1 MRRLWFLLIFLVPLL
16 TGCEWMNGL
25 SVSISPHEESYVQA
39 GAQKMTAASDY
50 DQLYTLML
58 RMVQSNTTTAAVDV
72 SEYQQEE
79 NLGRD
84 LNRVVQEL
92 FRKDPMTA
100 YAVDNIETVQAE
112 VGVRHMVNIT
122 IHYGKTISQI
132 RSIESVWGTEG
143 IKSKI
148 EQAMKEAKSKITLRV
163 NAYEPIPLEE
173 VVQNSYDNNM
183 ASVMEKPEVT
193 AEVYPDRGPIRIMEI
208 NFQYSH
214 DQRSLLSMAQEVQVM
229 IFSAEGYVRGQ
240 ETDRA
245 RVERLNSFLQPLVN
259 KEGSTSTPVY
269 SLLYE
274 GVGNSHSVAVVLKL
288 LCREVGLQ
296 CHVVTGEYDSLP
308 YSWNI
313 VKVDGDY
320 YHVDLP
326 RCWKEGCLKLRYDDE
341 MTAYQWQRDAYP
353 SCPRPELPP
362 EQTETEESQATEP
375 PPDVTQP
382 QESTEPTEVTETSA
396 ADSSTQETEGEDS

>member
-1 MRRLWFLLIFLVPLL
+1 MRRLWILPIFLVALL

-25 SVSISPHEESYVQA
+25 SVSISPHEESYVQT

-84 LNRVVQEL
+84 LNRVVKEL
-92 FRKDPMTA
+92 FRKDPLTA
-100 YAVDNIETVQAE
+100 YAVDNIETTQAE
-112 VGVRHMVNIT
+112 VGVRNMVNIT
-122 IHYGKTISQI
+122 IHYSKTVSQI
-132 RSIESVWGTEG
+132 HSIESVWGTEG

-173 VVQNSYDNNM
+173 VVQNCYDNNM
-183 ASVMEKPEVT
+183 AAVMEKPEVT
-193 AEVYPDRGPIRIMEI
+193 AEVYPIRGPIRIMEI

-214 DQRSLLSMAQEVQVM
+214 DQRSLLSMAQEVKVM

-245 RVERLNSFLQPLVN
+245 RVERLNSFLQPLVSE
-259 KEGSTSTPVY
+259 EGETSTPVY

-274 GVGNSHSVAVVLKL
+274 GVGDSHSVAVVFKL
-288 LCREVGLQ
+288 LCREAGLQ
-296 CHVVTGEYDSLP
+296 CHVVTGQYGGVP

-313 VKVDGDY
+313 VKVDGSC

-326 RCWKEGCLKLRYDDE
+326 RCWKEGHLELRYDDE
-341 MTAYQWQRDAYP
+341 MTDYQWQSDEYP
-353 SCPRPELPP
+353 LCLRPVPPP
-362 EQTETEESQATEP
+362 EQTEDGESQATERS
-375 PPDVTQP
+375 PDVTKP
-382 QESTEPTEVTETSA
+382 QEPTEFTEVRETSG
-396 ADSSTQETEGEDS
+396 ADSSAQETEGENS